1 MMWCNHLYELINLCV
16 CVSIYMYNVGLGADA
31 NLCIIKQIVGS
42 YSTAKLKQVGIK
54 CSQLSDINI
63 SCPHIKTKQ
72 FTLGPS

>member
-1 MMWCNHLYELINLCV
+1 MWCNNLYEPIKLCV
-16 CVSIYMYNVGLGADA
+16 SVSIYIYNVGLGADA
-31 NLCIIKQIVGS
+31 NLRMIKQIVGS

-54 CSQLSDINI
+54 CSQLKDINI